1 MIFNGAR
8 LQDLKMVL
16 RAAETIGRGGN
27 VLALAGRALLS
38 VLFINEGVV
47 QIGDVAGT
55 MDYVRGF
62 GVWPQLVPLVIL
74 VELGGGLLV
83 LFGLAT
89 RVAAIGLAVF
99 TLLAAL
105 FFHRD
110 FSDLDQYIH
119 FQKNL
124 AIAGGF
130 LALAAYGAG
139 AWSLDAWLA
148 KRAWK
153 RGLD

>member
-1 MIFNGAR
+1 LIFNGAR
-8 LQDLKMVL
+8 LRDLKTAL
-16 RAAETIGRGGN
+16 RAVETIGRGGN
-27 VLALAGRALLS
+27 LLALAGRALLS
-38 VLFINEGVV
+38 VLFINEGVA

-55 MDYVRGF
+55 MDYMRGF
-62 GVWPQLVPLVIL
+62 VVWPQLVPLVIL
-74 VELGGGLLV
+74 AELGGGLLV

-99 TLLAAL
+99 TFLAAL

-130 LALAAYGAG
+130 LALAAYGGG
-139 AWSLDAWLA
+139 AWSLDAWLK
-148 KRAWK
+148 KRT
-153 RGLD
+153 GM

>member
-8 LQDLKMVL
+8 LRGLKTVL
-16 RAAETIGRGGN
+16 RAVETIGRAGN
-27 VLALAGRALLS
+27 LLALASRALLS
-38 VLFINEGVV
+38 VLFINEGVA

-55 MDYVRGF
+55 MDYMRGF

-74 VELGGGLLV
+74 VEFGGGLLV

-99 TLLAAL
+99 TFLAAL

-110 FSDLDQYIH
+110 FSDPDQFIH

-139 AWSLDAWLA
+139 GWSLDAWL
-148 KRAWK
+148 KRRA
-153 RGLD
+153 GM

>member
-1 MIFNGAR
+1 MIGEGAR
-8 LQDLKMVL
+8 PRRLKAL
-16 RAAETIGRGGN
+16 FRAVESIGR
-27 VLALAGRALLS
+27 AGDLLALLS
-38 VLFINEGVV
+38 RVLMAALFVNEGAAK
-47 QIGDVAGT
+47 IGDVAGT
-55 MDYVRGF
+55 MDYMRGF

-74 VELGGGLLV
+74 AELGGGLLI

-89 RVAAIGLAVF
+89 RPVALGLAIY

-110 FSDLDQYIH
+110 FADPDQFIH

-139 AWSLDAWLA
+139 DWSLDGWMR
-148 KRAWK
+148 KRAQM
-153 RGLD
+153 